1 MSMLTEPENPEPVQ
15 KKSTF
20 RYIFGGIILILVIWG
35 AFRAC
40 SDAGIALNR
49 PYRIAQERLLNN
61 INVTGKEKNLE
72 AFANDV
78 IKTIAKRN
86 GISLQLLAVSPGL
99 VFVGLEDGQYDAVIT
114 TLVPNAANEVYYDFS
129 NPIYRVGSVL
139 IVPKDSSIEDF
150 AEVEGKVIGITR
162 EESTFFEVG
171 IYPEVLFYSYDDE
184 IDALEDL
191 ENGKLDG
198 VVMNA
203 WPAYSLINSFFRGK
217 LKVATKPFTKQGL
230 RIATLGSSR
239 FSDIL
244 PNFDEGLEEMKRDGT
259 YQELIQKWGLIDTE
273 IEGVEVIVP
282 EATKTQVPAP
292 FTIKAVSTDKTV
304 PAEQKKP

>member
-1 MSMLTEPENPEPVQ
+1 MLTEPENPEPTP
-15 KKSTF
+15 KRSYT
-20 RYIFGGIILILVIWG
+20 RYIVAVFILAIVLWG
-35 AFRAC
+35 AIRAC
-40 SDAGIALNR
+40 SDAGVAINR

-61 INVTGKEKNLE
+61 IKVTGKEKNLE

-78 IKTIAKRN
+78 VKTIAKRK
-86 GISLQLLAVSPGL
+86 GISLQLLSISPGL

-114 TLVPNAANEVYYDFS
+114 TLVPNAANEAVYDFS
-129 NPIYRVGSVL
+129 NPLYRVGSVL
-139 IVPKDSSIEDF
+139 IVPPNSSIEEFSD
-150 AEVEGKVIGITR
+150 AEGKVIGITR

-171 IYPEVLFYSYDDE
+171 IYPDVLFYSYDDE

-191 ENGKLDG
+191 EAGKLDG

-230 RIATLGSSR
+230 RIASLESSR
-239 FSDIL
+239 FAKMI
-244 PNFDEGLEEMKRDGT
+244 PEFDEGLAELKKDGT
-259 YQELIQKWGLIDTE
+259 YQELIYKWGLIDTE

-282 EATKTQVPAP
+282 ESTAPQTHFSLKKTK
-292 FTIKAVSTDKTV
+292 KA
-304 PAEQKKP
+304 E

>member
-1 MSMLTEPENPEPVQ
+1 MLTEPENPEPIT
-15 KKSTF
+15 KRSSL
-20 RYIFGGIILILVIWG
+20 RYILGALLLALVLWG
-35 AFRAC
+35 AVRAC
-40 SDAGIALNR
+40 SDAGMGINR

-72 AFANDV
+72 AFANDL
-78 IKTIAKRN
+78 IKTIAKRKN
-86 GISLQLLAVSPGL
+86 IHLQLLSVSPGL

-114 TLVPNAANEVYYDFS
+114 TLVPNAANEVFYQFS
-129 NPIYRVGSVL
+129 EPFYRVGSVL
-139 IVPKDSSIEDF
+139 IVPVDSSIEDF
-150 AEVEGKVIGITR
+150 AQVEGKIIGITR

-230 RIATLGSSR
+230 RLAALDISE
-239 FSDIL
+239 FSKVV
-244 PNFDEGLEEMKRDGT
+244 PQFDEGLDELKKDGT
-259 YQELIQKWGLIDTE
+259 YQALIKKWGLIDTE
-273 IEGVEVIVP
+273 LEGEEVIVP
-282 EATKTQVPAP
+282 QPENSSVKQMPFSLKKKAQV
-292 FTIKAVSTDKTV
+292 KESDSR
-304 PAEQKKP
+304 

>member
-1 MSMLTEPENPEPVQ
+1 MHPEPDSPEQ
-15 KKSTF
+15 APKPSYM
-20 RYIFGGIILILVIWG
+20 RYIFAAIILALVLWG
-35 AFRAC
+35 AIRAC
-40 SDAGIALNR
+40 SDVGVGLNR

-72 AFANDV
+72 AFANDI
-78 IKTIAKRN
+78 IKTIAKRKN
-86 GISLQLLAVSPGL
+86 ISIQLLSVSPGL

-114 TLVPNAANEVYYDFS
+114 TLVPNAANEVYYEFS
-129 NPIYRVGSVL
+129 DPLYRVGSVL
-139 IVPKDSSIEDF
+139 IVPMSSSIEDF

-203 WPAYSLINSFFRGK
+203 WPAYSLISTFFRGK

-230 RIATLGSSR
+230 RVATLNVSP
-239 FSDIL
+239 FAAQLSD
-244 PNFDEGLEEMKRDGT
+244 FDEGLAELKRDGT
-259 YQELIQKWGLIDTE
+259 YQALIKKWGLIDTE
-273 IEGVEVIVP
+273 LEGVEVIVP
-282 EATKTQVPAP
+282 AP
-292 FTIKAVSTDKTV
+292 ENGEIPKEPLPFKL
-304 PAEQKKP
+304 QKMPSKPEKQRNS